1 MIRNKPGVGRQ
12 RADERVHAE
21 GRLSMRCGGTVALV
35 TGGQQGIGRAIA
47 LALARE
53 GADVVLNYLDD
64 PDAAARIAKEI
75 SAAGRRCLPVQG
87 DVSRASDVAA
97 LVDAAERGVGPIDT
111 LINNAG
117 TFPRSAFLDLTE
129 AEWDRV
135 HGVNLKGSF
144 LAAQAVA
151 RRLVARGS
159 PGAIINLASSAAY
172 RSSPRGT
179 HYVASKAGV
188 VGLTRAMALE
198 LAPHAIRVNAI
209 APGLTDTAQPRDGHS
224 EIELQAMA
232 RQVPLGRMG
241 QPDDIAA
248 VAVFLASAD
257 ARHITGQ
264 VIHVNGGAYLG

>member
-1 MIRNKPGVGRQ
+1 
-12 RADERVHAE
+12 
-21 GRLSMRCGGTVALV
+21 MRCGGMVALV

-47 LALARE
+47 MALARE
-53 GADVVLNYLDD
+53 GADVALNYLDER
-64 PDAAARIAKEI
+64 AAERAAKEI
-75 SAAGRRCLPVQG
+75 RETGRRCLPVAG
-87 DVSRASDVAA
+87 DVSRAGDVLA
-97 LVDAAERGVGPIDT
+97 LVQAVERGLGPVDA

-117 TFPRSAFLDLTE
+117 IFPRSSFLDLTE

-151 RRLVARGS
+151 RRLVARGT
-159 PGAIINLASSAAY
+159 PGAIVNLASSAAY
-172 RSSPRGT
+172 RSSPRGV

-198 LAPHAIRVNAI
+198 LAPHGIRVNAI

-224 EIELQAMA
+224 EAEVQSMA

-241 QPDDIAA
+241 QPDDVAA
-248 VAVFLASAD
+248 VAVFLVSAE

-264 VIHVNGGAYLG
+264 VVHVNGGAYLG

>member
-1 MIRNKPGVGRQ
+1 M
-12 RADERVHAE
+12 A
-21 GRLSMRCGGTVALV
+21 ALV

-53 GADVVLNYLDD
+53 GADIALNYFDD
-64 PDAAARIAKEI
+64 PGAAEGVAKEI
-75 SAAGRRCLPVQG
+75 RAAGRRCLLIQG
-87 DVSRASDVAA
+87 DVSRASEVAA
-97 LVDAAERGVGPIDT
+97 LVEAAERGLGPVDT

-117 TFPRSAFLDLTE
+117 TFPRSPFLDLTE

-151 RRLVARGS
+151 RRLVARGA
-159 PGAIINLASSAAY
+159 PGAIVNLASSAAY
-172 RSSPRGT
+172 RSSPRGV
-179 HYVASKAGV
+179 HYVASKAGI

-198 LAPHAIRVNAI
+198 LAPHGIRVNAI
-209 APGLTDTAQPRDGHS
+209 APGLTDTAQPRDGHG
-224 EIELQAMA
+224 EAELQAMA

-241 QPDDIAA
+241 QPEDVADA
-248 VAVFLASAD
+248 AVFLASSE
-257 ARHITGQ
+257 ARHVTGQ

>member
-1 MIRNKPGVGRQ
+1 
-12 RADERVHAE
+12 
-21 GRLSMRCGGTVALV
+21 MRCDGMVVLV
-35 TGGQQGIGRAIA
+35 TGAQQGIGRAIA

-53 GADVVLNYLDD
+53 GAAIVLNYLDD
-64 PDAAARIAKEI
+64 PDAAATVAKEI
-75 SAAGRRCLPVQG
+75 RGMGRRCLAVQG

-97 LVDAAERGVGPIDT
+97 LVDDAERGVGPVDT

-117 TFPRSAFLDLTE
+117 IFPRSAFLDLTE
-129 AEWDRV
+129 TEWDRV

-151 RRLVARGS
+151 RRLVARGA
-159 PGAIINLASSAAY
+159 PGAIVNLASSAAY

-198 LAPHAIRVNAI
+198 LAPHRIRVNAI

-224 EIELQAMA
+224 EVELEAITS
-232 RQVPLGRMG
+232 QVPLGRMG
-241 QPDDIAA
+241 QPDDVAA
-248 VAVFLASAD
+248 VAVFLVSAD

>member
-1 MIRNKPGVGRQ
+1 
-12 RADERVHAE
+12 
-21 GRLSMRCGGTVALV
+21 MRCAGTVALV

-53 GADVVLNYLDD
+53 GADVALNYLDD
-64 PDAAARIAKEI
+64 PDGASGIAKEI
-75 SAAGRRCLPVQG
+75 REAGRRCVPVQG
-87 DVSRASDVAA
+87 DVSRAADVAA
-97 LVDAAERGVGPIDT
+97 LVEAAERGLGPVDI

-117 TFPRSAFLDLTE
+117 TFPRSAFLDLSE

-144 LAAQAVA
+144 LVAQAVA
-151 RRLVARGS
+151 RRLVGRGARG
-159 PGAIINLASSAAY
+159 AIVNLASSAAY
-172 RSSPRGT
+172 RSSPRGV

-198 LAPHAIRVNAI
+198 LAPHGIRVNAI

-224 EIELQAMA
+224 EAELHVMA

-241 QPDDIAA
+241 RPEDVAA
-248 VAVFLASAD
+248 VVVFLASSEAQ
-257 ARHITGQ
+257 HITGQ

>member
-1 MIRNKPGVGRQ
+1 
-12 RADERVHAE
+12 
-21 GRLSMRCGGTVALV
+21 MRCAGAVALI

-53 GADVVLNYLDD
+53 GADIALNYLDD
-64 PDAAARIAKEI
+64 EGAAERVAKEI
-75 SAAGRRCLPVQG
+75 RETGRRCLPLPG
-87 DVSRASDVAA
+87 DVARARDVAA
-97 LVDAAERGVGPIDT
+97 LVEAAERGVGPVDT

-117 TFPRSAFLDLTE
+117 IFPRSAFLDLSE

-151 RRLVARGS
+151 RRLVARGA
-159 PGAIINLASSAAY
+159 PGAIVNLASSAAY

-198 LAPHAIRVNAI
+198 LAPHGIRVNAI

-224 EIELQAMA
+224 EAELQAMA

-241 QPDDIAA
+241 QPDDVAT
-248 VAVFLASAD
+248 VAVFLASSD

>member
-1 MIRNKPGVGRQ
+1 M
-12 RADERVHAE
+12 A
-21 GRLSMRCGGTVALV
+21 MRCSGAVALV

-47 LALARE
+47 VALARE
-53 GADVVLNYLDD
+53 GADVVLNYLDN
-64 PDAAARIAKEI
+64 AAAAERVAEDVR
-75 SAAGRRCLPVQG
+75 AAGRRCRLVQG
-87 DVSRASDVAA
+87 DVSRARDVAA
-97 LVDAAERGVGPIDT
+97 LVDAAERDMGPVDV
-111 LINNAG
+111 LVNNAG
-117 TFPRSAFLDLTE
+117 IFPRSTFLDLAE

-151 RRLVARGS
+151 RRLVARGA
-159 PGAIINLASSAAY
+159 PGAIINLASAAAY

-198 LAPHAIRVNAI
+198 LAPHGIRVNAI

-224 EIELQAMA
+224 EAEVQAMA

-241 QPDDIAA
+241 QPEDVAA
-248 VAVFLASAD
+248 VAVFLASGE
-257 ARHITGQ
+257 ARHVTGQ

>member
-1 MIRNKPGVGRQ
+1 
-12 RADERVHAE
+12 
-21 GRLSMRCGGTVALV
+21 MRCGGTVALV

-64 PDAAARIAKEI
+64 PDAAASIAKEI

-87 DVSRASDVAA
+87 DVSRASDVVA
-97 LVDAAERGVGPIDT
+97 LIDAAERGVGPIDT

-135 HGVNLKGSF
+135 QGVNLKGSF

-209 APGLTDTAQPRDGHS
+209 APGLDRYRAAPRRPQRDRASGDGAPGAAGAHG
-224 EIELQAMA
+224 AA
-232 RQVPLGRMG
+232 R
-241 QPDDIAA
+241 
-248 VAVFLASAD
+248 
-257 ARHITGQ
+257 RHRGSSRLSGLSRRATYHRPSYPRQRRSVSG
-264 VIHVNGGAYLG
+264 

>member
-1 MIRNKPGVGRQ
+1 
-12 RADERVHAE
+12 
-21 GRLSMRCGGTVALV
+21 MRSGGTVALV

-53 GADVVLNYLDD
+53 GADVVLNFLDD
-64 PDAAARIAKEI
+64 PDAAAVVAEEI
-75 SAAGRRCLPVQG
+75 RATERRCLPVPN
-87 DVSRASDVAA
+87 DVSHTTDMAT
-97 LVDAAERGVGPIDT
+97 LIDAAERGMDPVDT
-111 LINNAG
+111 LINNANI
-117 TFPRSAFLDLTE
+117 FPRAPFLDVTE

-144 LAAQAVA
+144 LCAQAVA
-151 RRLVARGS
+151 RRLVARGA
-159 PGAIINLASSAAY
+159 PGAIVNLASSAAY

-198 LAPHAIRVNAI
+198 LAPHGIRVNAI

-224 EIELQAMA
+224 EAEVQAMA
-232 RQVPLGRMG
+232 RQVPLGKMG
-241 QPDDIAA
+241 EPDDVAA
-248 VAVFLASAD
+248 VAVFLVSRD
-257 ARHITGQ
+257 ARHVTGQ

>member
-1 MIRNKPGVGRQ
+1 
-12 RADERVHAE
+12 
-21 GRLSMRCGGTVALV
+21 MRCGGTVALV
-35 TGGQQGIGRAIA
+35 TGGQQGIGRAVA

-64 PDAAARIAKEI
+64 RGAAEGVAKDVR
-75 SAAGRRCLPVQG
+75 AAGRRCLLLQG
-87 DVSRASDVAA
+87 DVSRARDVTA
-97 LVDAAERGVGPIDT
+97 LVEAAEQGIGPIDT
-111 LINNAG
+111 LVNNAG
-117 TFPRSAFLDLTE
+117 IFPRSAFLDLAE

-151 RRLVARGS
+151 RRLVARRAS
-159 PGAIINLASSAAY
+159 GAIINLASSAAY
-172 RSSPRGT
+172 RSSPRGV

-198 LAPHAIRVNAI
+198 LAPHGIRVNAI
-209 APGLTDTAQPRDGHS
+209 APGLTDTAQPRDGNT
-224 EIELQAMA
+224 EAEVQAMA

-241 QPDDIAA
+241 QPDDVAA

-257 ARHITGQ
+257 ARHVTGQ

>member
-1 MIRNKPGVGRQ
+1 
-12 RADERVHAE
+12 
-21 GRLSMRCGGTVALV
+21 MRCDGMVVLV
-35 TGGQQGIGRAIA
+35 TGAQQGIGRAIA

-53 GADVVLNYLDD
+53 GAAIVLNYLDD
-64 PDAAARIAKEI
+64 PDAAATVAKEI
-75 SAAGRRCLPVQG
+75 RGMGRRCLAVQG

-97 LVDAAERGVGPIDT
+97 LVDDAERGVGPVDT

-117 TFPRSAFLDLTE
+117 IFPRSAFLDLTE
-129 AEWDRV
+129 TEWDRV

-151 RRLVARGS
+151 RRLVARGA
-159 PGAIINLASSAAY
+159 PGAIVNLASSAAY

-198 LAPHAIRVNAI
+198 LAPHRIRVNAI

-224 EIELQAMA
+224 EVELEAIA
-232 RQVPLGRMG
+232 SQVPLGRMG
-241 QPDDIAA
+241 QPDDVAA
-248 VAVFLASAD
+248 VAVFLVSAD

>member
-1 MIRNKPGVGRQ
+1 M
-12 RADERVHAE
+12 
-21 GRLSMRCGGTVALV
+21 VALV

-53 GADVVLNYLDD
+53 GADIVLNYLDD
-64 PDAAARIAKEI
+64 PGAATSVAKDI
-75 SAAGRRCLPVQG
+75 HAAGRRCLPVQG
-87 DVSRASDVAA
+87 DVSRTADVTAF
-97 LVDAAERGVGPIDT
+97 VEAAEREMGPVDT

-117 TFPRSAFLDLTE
+117 IFPRSAFLDLTE
-129 AEWDRV
+129 ALWDQV

-144 LAAQAVA
+144 LTAQAVA
-151 RRLVARGS
+151 RRLVARGA
-159 PGAIINLASSAAY
+159 PGAIINLASAAAY
-172 RSSPRGT
+172 RSSPRGA

-198 LAPHAIRVNAI
+198 LAPHGIRVNAI
-209 APGLTDTAQPRDGHS
+209 APGLTDTAQPRYGH
-224 EIELQAMA
+224 EEAELQAMA

>member
-1 MIRNKPGVGRQ
+1 M
-12 RADERVHAE
+12 
-21 GRLSMRCGGTVALV
+21 VALV

-53 GADVVLNYLDD
+53 GAEVALNYLDD
-64 PDAAARIAKEI
+64 AGAAAGVAKEI
-75 SAAGRRCLPVQG
+75 RAGGRRCVPIQG

-97 LVDAAERGVGPIDT
+97 LVEAAEREVGPVDT

-117 TFPRSAFLDLTE
+117 TFPRAAFLDLTE
-129 AEWDRV
+129 ALWDRV

-144 LAAQAVA
+144 LVAQAVA
-151 RRLVARGS
+151 RRLVARGA
-159 PGAIINLASSAAY
+159 PGAIVNLASAAAY
-172 RSSPRGT
+172 RSSPRGA

-198 LAPHAIRVNAI
+198 LAPHGIRVNAI

-224 EIELQAMA
+224 EAELQAMA

-241 QPDDIAA
+241 QPDDVAA
-248 VAVFLASAD
+248 VAVFLASPE
-257 ARHITGQ
+257 ARHVTGQ
-264 VIHVNGGAYLG
+264 VVHVNGGAYLG